1 MKLNYVKS
9 GGIIALAL
17 ATMHAP
23 SMAQTVNT
31 DSKSATG
38 TITIYQPLTLTKN
51 DDLVF
56 GRVVRPST
64 GTGHAIIAASSGAQT
79 SGTGGAVALD
89 TSTTKPA
96 KFTIDGEGG
105 SSVNVSIPSAFNMTG
120 PGTAIAVAT
129 SHDLATPAATLLSG
143 SLGSAG
149 TKTFYVGGDATI
161 PNGQASGDY
170 TGTFQVS
177 VTYN

>member
-1 MKLNYVKS
+1 MKFNHMKS

-17 ATMHAP
+17 ATLHAP
-23 SMAQTVNT
+23 SMAQVNT
-31 DSKSATG
+31 DSETATG
-38 TITIYQPLTLTKN
+38 TITILQPLTLTKN

-56 GRVVRPST
+56 GRVVRPTS
-64 GTGHAIIAASSGAQT
+64 GDGHAIIAASAGAQT

-89 TSTTKPA
+89 TSSTKPA

-105 SSVNVSIPSAFNMTG
+105 ASVNVTIPPSFNMTG
-120 PGTAIAVAT
+120 PGTAIAVQT
-129 SHDLATPAATLLSG
+129 SHDLTTPAATLLSG

-149 TKTFYVGGDATI
+149 SKAFYVGGDATI
-161 PNGQASGDY
+161 PSGQASGNY
-170 TGTFQVS
+170 SGTFSVT